1 MEWLLLLLAVAV
13 VVVVVA
19 LAIGRRRRTG
29 LPEGVTDPAVR
40 QRLGANT
47 SSGYGGWGG
56 NQWSLRQASPEAS
69 PGGRWPKK
77 GAPDGVGSV
86 RAGSGRCRDCRVLRD
101 LDGAPPRRP
110 TARRGHESFHQRRPR
125 GGPVRR

>member
-40 QRLGANT
+40 QRTGANK

-56 NQWSLRQASPEAS
+56 NQ
-69 PGGRWPKK
+69 
-77 GAPDGVGSV
+77 
-86 RAGSGRCRDCRVLRD
+86 
-101 LDGAPPRRP
+101 
-110 TARRGHESFHQRRPR
+110 
-125 GGPVRR
+125 

>member
-1 MEWLLLLLAVAV
+1 MEWLLLFLAVAV

-40 QRLGANT
+40 QRTGANT

-56 NQWSLRQASPEAS
+56 NQ
-69 PGGRWPKK
+69 
-77 GAPDGVGSV
+77 
-86 RAGSGRCRDCRVLRD
+86 
-101 LDGAPPRRP
+101 
-110 TARRGHESFHQRRPR
+110 
-125 GGPVRR
+125 